1 MNSEEPVY
9 EAVVDWVKYDPEERK
24 SQLPRLLQ
32 HVRLPLLSAKYI
44 TDVLDKEVGKLL
56 VALVAVTFLV
66 LPVTWRCVA
75 LDLKKIWMG
84 DLEAN

>member
-56 VALVAVTFLV
+56 VALIPVTFLV
-66 LPVTWRCVA
+66 SSS
-75 LDLKKIWMG
+75 
-84 DLEAN
+84 

>member
-24 SQLPRLLQ
+24 SHLPRLLQ

-56 VALVAVTFLV
+56 VALVAVTFLAF
-66 LPVTWRCVA
+66 PVTCRSVA
-75 LDLKKIWMG
+75 LDLTKIWMG
-84 DLEAN
+84 DLEA